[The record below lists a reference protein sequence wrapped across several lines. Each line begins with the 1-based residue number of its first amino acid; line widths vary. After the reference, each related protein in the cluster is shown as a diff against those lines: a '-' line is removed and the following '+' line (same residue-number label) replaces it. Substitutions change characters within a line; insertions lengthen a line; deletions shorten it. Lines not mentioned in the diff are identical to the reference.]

1 MWREAGWLLKKSKG
15 LGSILA
21 PRQVPH
27 LRGHS
32 LSQSGSSCLLEL
44 LEDDEMTALEGWR
57 PKVFFITLLFSCHPH
72 PWGTRGCVPVFAWCS
87 YRARLFVPCLP
98 CDGASQHSCSVITLC
113 HLWLFFATTKQKK

>member
-44 LEDDEMTALEGWR
+44 PEDDEMTALEGWR

>member
-44 LEDDEMTALEGWR
+44 PEDDEMTALEGWR
-57 PKVFFITLLFSCHPH
+57 PKVFFITLLFSCHPI
-72 PWGTRGCVPVFAWCS
+72 PGGREAAC
-87 YRARLFVPCLP
+87 LCLP
-98 CDGASQHSCSVITLC
+98 GVPTVHGCLC
-113 HLWLFFATTKQKK
+113 RVYHATVRRSIHVV